1 MQKLKTNLSPLIFF
15 LILLNLLF
23 TRPFVGLKIFN
34 HLLGEFIV
42 LFGYLLMFLITFYN
56 FRRNLSKELRLISII
71 FMYFLLQLLFTQANL
86 MNTYTYKSASFIAMT
101 SFFYVGINFSH
112 DNEYV
117 KKLSKLLPA
126 LLPAVYLLGSGNYPE
141 FLRSFFIK
149 YSDKFDYIKASDVL
163 MVILVA
169 TFYSSVFNGKKNDLF
184 LFIVIP
190 AFLPLLLY
198 LSRGSFVALVVFLMM
213 EIFSNKK
220 QLFKN
225 FSRTSL
231 LVFLSIIIFV
241 ISTLN
246 IYGNLNFDKSNST
259 INQELEKTQTELIQE
274 NLIDLIERRNTIGVI
289 FSLYF
294 EDGVVKSTDG
304 TLNWRLD
311 IWQDLLSD
319 MRYSK
324 NSIFGYGYNEILPVM
339 NDPSEPG
346 RMGRDGM
353 NENIHNYFLNV
364 YARGGVLLLMMFT
377 ILHYLFVREWK
388 NLNGDYRLV
397 NFIVPLLIASFFDIT
412 MEGVQFPLNYYFFVG
427 TFLALKK

>member
-294 EDGVVKSTDG
+294 EDGV
-304 TLNWRLD
+304 
-311 IWQDLLSD
+311 
-319 MRYSK
+319 
-324 NSIFGYGYNEILPVM
+324 
-339 NDPSEPG
+339 
-346 RMGRDGM
+346 
-353 NENIHNYFLNV
+353 
-364 YARGGVLLLMMFT
+364 
-377 ILHYLFVREWK
+377 
-388 NLNGDYRLV
+388 
-397 NFIVPLLIASFFDIT
+397 
-412 MEGVQFPLNYYFFVG
+412 
-427 TFLALKK
+427 